1 MIVCDIHCHV
11 HCHVHCHEETERR
24 LKVYSLSRGSDA
36 TLCHCPLKSENVD
49 NIVISSV
56 IGRDVHCHV
65 HCHEEAER
73 RLEVYS
79 VSLGVKVKV
88 QGF

>member
-1 MIVCDIHCHV
+1 M
-11 HCHVHCHEETERR
+11 
-24 LKVYSLSRGSDA
+24 SRGSDA
-36 TLCHCPLKSENVD
+36 TLCHCPMKSENVD

-56 IGRDVHCHV
+56 IGRDIHCHVHCHV
-65 HCHEEAER
+65 HCHEEAQR